1 MRRALIHDTN
11 VRVVPETRP
20 PGRRTA
26 RRWRLARLLL
36 SRTVGVAGLAAL
48 LSPMPACITPVAP
61 DFQDP
66 AAFPQVAPWIH
77 DEGPTFG
84 HVVSVVAGKDAV
96 KFSVQVTD
104 LNVTDHLYS
113 RWVLNPPAP
122 DSDSDPS
129 LQTVILS
136 SQEEHMKLLST
147 VWLVEQD
154 IGCLPV
160 GETWKTNSLAQQL
173 ELIVADGLFVD
184 PEFDSVDPLKTR
196 KSYANW
202 TIHLEC
208 SGAAAASP

>member
-1 MRRALIHDTN
+1 VRRALIHDTN
-11 VRVVPETRP
+11 VRVVPETPP

-26 RRWRLARLLL
+26 RRWPLARLLL
-36 SRTVGVAGLAAL
+36 SRAVGVAGLAAL
-48 LSPMPACITPVAP
+48 LSSMPACIIPAAP

-77 DEGPTFG
+77 DESPTFG
-84 HVVSVVAGKDAV
+84 HVVSIVAGKDAV
-96 KFSVQVTD
+96 SFSVQVTD

-122 DSDSDPS
+122 ESDPS
-129 LQTVILS
+129 LQTAILQT
-136 SQEEHMKLLST
+136 QEEHMKLLTT
-147 VWLVEQD
+147 VWLVAQP

-173 ELIVADGLFVD
+173 ELIVADGPFVD

-208 SGAAAASP
+208 SGAAGTSP